1 VNIRIFQGSFPM
13 TAEALRDWMQRRPF
27 QPFRITMSSG
37 DAYEIRH
44 PEMAFLTRAEVI
56 IGLGERGGIPSR
68 HRTVSLLHVTAAE
81 PIDSSAAA

>member
-1 VNIRIFQGSFPM
+1 M

-27 QPFRITMSSG
+27 EPFRITMSNG

-44 PEMAFLTRAEVI
+44 PEMAFLTRAEII

>member
-1 VNIRIFQGSFPM
+1 
-13 TAEALRDWMQRRPF
+13 
-27 QPFRITMSSG
+27 MSSG

-44 PEMAFLTRAEVI
+44 PEMAFLTRAEII

>member
-1 VNIRIFQGSFPM
+1 M

-27 QPFRITMSSG
+27 QPFRITMSRG
-37 DAYEIRH
+37 DAYDIRH
-44 PEMAFLTRAEVI
+44 PEMAFLTRAEII